1 MDAQANT
8 SLGPSQHTRACLL
21 CEALLWQLT
30 QAHAVLTDSVRR
42 EFYDRTGFKSEAD
55 RAAGARCVLC
65 IDRSMQNTAVSY
77 IAFYTPVGI
86 Q

>member
-1 MDAQANT
+1 MDEQANT

-30 QAHAVLTDSVRR
+30 QAHAVLIDSVSR

-55 RAAGARCVLC
+55 RAAGALRPVYAHVTGAC
-65 IDRSMQNTAVSY
+65 IILQLVILHS
-77 IAFYTPVGI
+77 ILL
-86 Q
+86 